1 MHMPK
6 TVFESSMTTCSLHK
20 TSCTVLV
27 DRVKHL
33 HFFYIIC
40 EFIFFCW
47 EVLYLQVATLAV
59 QRGRLRAA
67 CSFTFLLIWG
77 PIYCYT
83 LLISSMNVDVICE
96 FLWWLLNFNKRP
108 EARGMRHIIVRIL
121 PQLLPDPL
129 LSGQGFCCCC
139 LFVRILPK
147 LCSCVREI
155 NKFCTGKRW
164 KLYTNFTFCF
174 SFQWRI

>member
-1 MHMPK
+1 MPK
-6 TVFESSMTTCSLHK
+6 TIFESSMTSCSLHK

-33 HFFYIIC
+33 HFCYIIC
-40 EFIFFCW
+40 EFIFICRG
-47 EVLYLQVATLAV
+47 VLYLQVATLAV
-59 QRGRLRAA
+59 QRGILRAA

-83 LLISSMNVDVICE
+83 LFISSMNVDVICE

-108 EARGMRHIIVRIL
+108 EAQGMRHIIVRIL
-121 PQLLPDPL
+121 PQLLPLIPCCLDKD
-129 LSGQGFCCCC
+129 FCCC
-139 LFVRILPK
+139 LFVQILPK

-155 NKFCTGKRW
+155 NKFCTGKR
-164 KLYTNFTFCF
+164 
-174 SFQWRI
+174 

>member
-1 MHMPK
+1 MPK
-6 TVFESSMTTCSLHK
+6 TIFESSMTSCSLHK

-33 HFFYIIC
+33 HFCYIIC
-40 EFIFFCW
+40 EFIFLCRG
-47 EVLYLQVATLAV
+47 VLYLQVATLAV

-108 EARGMRHIIVRIL
+108 EAQGMRHKIVRIL
-121 PQLLPDPL
+121 PPDPL
-129 LSGQGFCCCC
+129 LSGQEFFLSC
-139 LFVRILPK
+139 LFVQILPK
-147 LCSCVREI
+147 VCSCVREI
-155 NKFCTGKRW
+155 NKVCTGKR
-164 KLYTNFTFCF
+164 
-174 SFQWRI
+174 